1 MSKVVLNE
9 SYSSYLEK
17 GKQSFSLVELAIYI
31 VAVGILTG
39 IAVGGMEV
47 VNNAKIQKITEE
59 MDSYRSSLYL
69 FQATYQVLPGN
80 VTQEVC
86 ERYNEFNNVTKPGQN
101 DTPGTYC
108 TSDYVVATSNDTL
121 LATEQSENSFLN
133 AMRFLVAS
141 GIKPDASRTNL
152 YNAEAGSATTV
163 ITAENLTYKVVSE
176 SQGVSSY
183 SNDAAYTYVGFSGS
197 KTGMAMVRGLE
208 TAPELDAAQTVA
220 NLISGKNVLVF
231 YSNQNVTT
239 SPTIGVLNP
248 LMAKKLSV
256 KIDNNT
262 KPMEGRLL
270 ALKNAGN
277 ATKKCYDDTTFA
289 FLNSKD
295 SSAGCNMIYVL

>member
-1 MSKVVLNE
+1 MTKVVLNE

-39 IAVGGMEV
+39 IAIGGMEV

-80 VTQEVC
+80 VTKEVC
-86 ERYNEFNNVTKPGQN
+86 EQYNEFNNITKPGQN
-101 DTPGTYC
+101 DPAGTYC
-108 TSDYVVATSNDTL
+108 TTDYVVSTSNDTL

-133 AMRFLVAS
+133 VMRFLVAS
-141 GIKPDASRTNL
+141 GIKPDAARTNL
-152 YNAEAGSATTV
+152 FDATAGSATTA
-163 ITAENLTYKVVSE
+163 ITADKLTYDVVRK
-176 SQGVSSY
+176 SQGASSY

-197 KTGMAMVRGLE
+197 KTGMPMVRGLE
-208 TAPELDAAQTVA
+208 SAPELAAAQTVA
-220 NLISGKNVLVF
+220 NLIGGKNVLVF

-239 SPTIGVLNP
+239 TPTIGVLNP

-262 KPMEGRLL
+262 KPMEGKLL
-270 ALKNAGN
+270 ALKNAGS
-277 ATKKCYDDTTFA
+277 ATNKCYDDTSFA

-295 SSAGCNMIYVL
+295 AAAGCNMIYVL